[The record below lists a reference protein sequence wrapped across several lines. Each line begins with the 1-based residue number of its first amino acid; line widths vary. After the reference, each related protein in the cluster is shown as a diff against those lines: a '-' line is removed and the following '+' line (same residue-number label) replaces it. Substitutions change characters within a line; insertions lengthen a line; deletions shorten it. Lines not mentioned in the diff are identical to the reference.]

1 MDTMFQSGDADEDIN
16 QKAEDKTPTRRIGH
30 EMLDVAR
37 TTSHTKNWWEINN
50 GSNLQ
55 NIKIT

>member
-37 TTSHTKNWWEINN
+37 TTNPTTLKLRIY
-50 GSNLQ
+50 Q
-55 NIKIT
+55 IIKI